1 MSTEALGVVCQMR
14 AVIDPGTISIFGSV
28 AISLGTAACSVL
40 TLVLLAVLWKFPV
53 PFGYVLDINPF
64 VIFFSIFTV
73 LVVGPRVLI
82 RSPMLR
88 KQFRSQFII
97 IVNQGVV
104 AICYPIFSAV
114 FNRLSGIQQTAFIF
128 VMPMIKFFTKLNIAN
143 AAKSYHEYVGPVVVF
158 SVDLFNVYY
167 VAISMQSSKSIAT
180 TLIIMATDSFHV
192 ILALRAIF
200 HRSNSIHVTGS
211 SVENAQYFLRELPGV
226 LQKASHEE
234 TAKFSRRI
242 RLYAPFPLPL
252 SNRSKEF
259 MNELAKSG
267 RFANDTITNRRCSA
281 KAAKRNSGIEPVR
294 SAPSKES
301 TRMFSALKEHQII
314 PTTPAALW
322 QSKELS
328 LGPSAPS
335 SRGIA
340 ELNKDN
346 VSEKDVLEGLQ
357 TLFHSEYVLLAEYIE
372 FMVPMLYSLYL
383 SVLFHLPVA
392 AYYPHSAS
400 MTVDKL
406 HGTVTNILVY
416 AVIEFVSFG
425 ALLVLLRRKFGFS
438 PLYQLAFVLE
448 TQASALQGHL
458 FVWTI
463 TILHLTL
470 AHYGVDFNIRAL

>member
-40 TLVLLAVLWKFPV
+40 TFVLLAVLWKFPV
-53 PFGYVLDINPF
+53 PFGYVLGINPF

-82 RSPMLR
+82 RFPMLR

-128 VMPMIKFFTKLNIAN
+128 VMAMIKFFTKQNIAN

-200 HRSNSIHVTGS
+200 HCSNSIHVTGS

-226 LQKASHEE
+226 LQKASHDE

-252 SNRSKEF
+252 SNRNKEF

-267 RFANDTITNRRCSA
+267 RFANDTITNRRCST
-281 KAAKRNSGIEPVR
+281 KQRSEIRELSQSDQHLQRNR
-294 SAPSKES
+294 H
-301 TRMFSALKEHQII
+301 EHQII

-392 AYYPHSAS
+392 AYYP
-400 MTVDKL
+400 L
-406 HGTVTNILVY
+406 HDG
-416 AVIEFVSFG
+416 
-425 ALLVLLRRKFGFS
+425 
-438 PLYQLAFVLE
+438 
-448 TQASALQGHL
+448 
-458 FVWTI
+458 
-463 TILHLTL
+463 
-470 AHYGVDFNIRAL
+470 

>member
-1 MSTEALGVVCQMR
+1 M
-14 AVIDPGTISIFGSV
+14 
-28 AISLGTAACSVL
+28 
-40 TLVLLAVLWKFPV
+40 
-53 PFGYVLDINPF
+53 
-64 VIFFSIFTV
+64 IFFSIFTV

-104 AICYPIFSAV
+104 AIYYPIFSAV

-128 VMPMIKFFTKLNIAN
+128 VMPMIKFFTKQNIAN

-180 TLIIMATDSFHV
+180 TLIIMDTDSFHV

-226 LQKASHEE
+226 LQKASHDE
-234 TAKFSRRI
+234 TAKFSRRF
-242 RLYAPFPLPL
+242 RLYAPFPL

-267 RFANDTITNRRCSA
+267 RFANDTITNRRCST

-372 FMVPMLYSLYL
+372 FMIPMLYSLYL
-383 SVLFHLPVA
+383 SV
-392 AYYPHSAS
+392 
-400 MTVDKL
+400 
-406 HGTVTNILVY
+406 
-416 AVIEFVSFG
+416 
-425 ALLVLLRRKFGFS
+425 R
-438 PLYQLAFVLE
+438 Q
-448 TQASALQGHL
+448 
-458 FVWTI
+458 
-463 TILHLTL
+463 
-470 AHYGVDFNIRAL
+470 